1 MQFFPAALSRGAQF
15 SRQSG
20 VFDLTQARSGQEF
33 GDLFSAHLNAPQM
46 PGEPPRAE
54 QPLPQSPQAGTVADD
69 AQPFLNHGEE
79 VPPVSHPVD
88 NPGASSRSDVAG
100 RKEERPREGFA
111 EPAKDA
117 GQRQDAAQSEQDKS
131 SRKVASRE
139 ERPVSVSMNAAPD
152 AEVSDESLVVEVREL
167 LATLAAEGSAR
178 KVGPGAELVSSRI
191 EALHELLRQ
200 FKDAPP
206 KNRGELAVALGEQ
219 IKGLQRAL
227 AVEARAENA
236 EGARG
241 KRESAARVAASA
253 DQRLE
258 ALLQK
263 RELRATAGR
272 EAVTVEE
279 RRVAARASSGS
290 EAGVA
295 SKEQGARPRQGKGVA
310 ASMAAGQDSE
320 LGPSGG
326 KSDGGAKTGGAAETS
341 RSRGQEVAARPEPRG
356 RQASEAPQGRRE
368 VSVAA
373 TQNLSG
379 KESQRLVET
388 ADSALPADHPRRNV
402 ATEAES
408 MRATA
413 KSQEAPL
420 RGEAATQTGIAAA
433 VNRPGAAKDGSA
445 QTMQQADHL
454 RQDGPVGASEK
465 ARVAD
470 SKGQNNQPDARQGF
484 FGEPDREKAA
494 ARAVQTVGGKNVP
507 ESGVQAAAQNI
518 QPQFQQRV
526 DSPVGARSAQ
536 VYQQVENGAF
546 KNLGQ
551 GVKQLVIRLDP
562 ADLGQVSVILQVRGK
577 EVQAVLRASNQDT
590 TVVLNEQLGQ
600 LRSQLEAQGLKVAKL
615 EVQTQLADSQSQS
628 QWQGAES
635 HNRYQENQELAMSA
649 KRWRSLERAAPGL
662 VRDVQI
668 SPHRENLS
676 QNGLDIFA

>member
-1 MQFFPAALSRGAQF
+1 
-15 SRQSG
+15 
-20 VFDLTQARSGQEF
+20 
-33 GDLFSAHLNAPQM
+33 
-46 PGEPPRAE
+46 
-54 QPLPQSPQAGTVADD
+54 
-69 AQPFLNHGEE
+69 
-79 VPPVSHPVD
+79 
-88 NPGASSRSDVAG
+88 
-100 RKEERPREGFA
+100 
-111 EPAKDA
+111 
-117 GQRQDAAQSEQDKS
+117 
-131 SRKVASRE
+131 
-139 ERPVSVSMNAAPD
+139 
-152 AEVSDESLVVEVREL
+152 
-167 LATLAAEGSAR
+167 
-178 KVGPGAELVSSRI
+178 
-191 EALHELLRQ
+191 
-200 FKDAPP
+200 
-206 KNRGELAVALGEQ
+206 
-219 IKGLQRAL
+219 
-227 AVEARAENA
+227 
-236 EGARG
+236 
-241 KRESAARVAASA
+241 
-253 DQRLE
+253 
-258 ALLQK
+258 
-263 RELRATAGR
+263 
-272 EAVTVEE
+272 
-279 RRVAARASSGS
+279 
-290 EAGVA
+290 
-295 SKEQGARPRQGKGVA
+295 
-310 ASMAAGQDSE
+310 
-320 LGPSGG
+320 
-326 KSDGGAKTGGAAETS
+326 
-341 RSRGQEVAARPEPRG
+341 
-356 RQASEAPQGRRE
+356 
-368 VSVAA
+368 
-373 TQNLSG
+373 
-379 KESQRLVET
+379 
-388 ADSALPADHPRRNV
+388 
-402 ATEAES
+402 